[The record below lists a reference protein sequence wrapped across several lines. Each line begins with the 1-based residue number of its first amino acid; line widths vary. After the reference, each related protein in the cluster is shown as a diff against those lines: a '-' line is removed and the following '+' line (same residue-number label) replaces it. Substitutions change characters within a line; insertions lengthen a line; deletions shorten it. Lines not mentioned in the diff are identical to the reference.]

1 MQNQNK
7 TADLLLDAWLRL
19 SSSLW
24 NTRIVNT
31 MTFNEAHVLGIL
43 LRHQEQEP
51 LTATD
56 LIRRTRLLKSQM
68 NKLLTTLEDKGF
80 IERERSEQDKRMFR
94 IILTD
99 EGRSAYLAEHAGV
112 TAIMEKLIT
121 KLGEE
126 KAFSLTRDLNEV
138 CGALDDVLSDN
149 CPN

>member
-51 LTATD
+51 LTVMD

-80 IERERSEQDKRMFR
+80 IERERCEQDKRMFR

-112 TAIMEKLIT
+112 TAIMNKLIT

-126 KAFSLTRDLNEV
+126 KALSLTGDLLDV
-138 CGALDDVLSDN
+138 CTALDDILPED
-149 CPN
+149 

>member
-1 MQNQNK
+1 MQKQNK

-24 NTRIVNT
+24 NTRIVNS

-51 LTATD
+51 PTATD

-80 IERERSEQDKRMFR
+80 IRRERSEQDKRMFR

-99 EGRSAYLAEHAGV
+99 EGKSAYLAEHAGV
-112 TAIMEKLIT
+112 TAIMDKLIT
-121 KLGEE
+121 ELGEE
-126 KAFSLTRDLNEV
+126 KALSLTRDLNEV
-138 CGALDDVLSDN
+138 CTALDDVLSDN
-149 CPN
+149 